1 MTFWLPVM
9 EAAFVLFV
17 LALYAL
23 VWRGGQSGGGFG
35 RGWWQW
41 ALLAGCAFAAWA
53 LALSRIP
60 RP

>member
-1 MTFWLPVM
+1 MTLWLPVM

-23 VWRGGQSGGGFG
+23 VWRGGKREGGFG
-35 RGWWQW
+35 RAWWKW
-41 ALLAGCAFAAWA
+41 ALVAGCAFALWA